1 MHRDSQS
8 LDLRAKGGVRAHIL
22 DDFAH
27 AREQAGVVEHR
38 LDRRDAVPAEL
49 SGLADEAG
57 RVGQGSNG
65 NGPLVGRHSAEV
77 LARDERRA
85 RAQLRGSLRG
95 IHAGRPG
102 ADDEDI
108 GHRR

>member
-1 MHRDSQS
+1 M
-8 LDLRAKGGVRAHIL
+8 RAHIL
-22 DDFAH
+22 DDLAH
-27 AREQAGVVEHR
+27 AREQARVVEHR

-57 RVGQGSNG
+57 RVGQGSHG
-65 NGPLVGRHSAEV
+65 DGPLVGRHSAEL

-85 RAQLRGSLRG
+85 GAELRGALRG

-102 ADDEDI
+102 ADDEDV